1 MKFSVSIAMADPAH
15 YIPIA
20 QASEAIGYHAIVLP
34 DSIFYSEDVSAPYPY
49 TQDGK
54 RMWGP
59 ETPWIEPIIG
69 AAAMAAATERIF
81 FYTSVLKLAVRNP
94 VLVAKQVASLAA
106 LSNGRFGLGAG
117 LGWLPEEFAWCGEVY
132 ETRGKRMDEAL
143 EILRLI
149 WGGGMVSYEGEHYR
163 FGKIQM
169 SPAPAKKIPIYIGG
183 HTPPGLRRA
192 AKHGDGWSS
201 AMLPAKKLV
210 ELTRTLRALREEY
223 GRGDE
228 PFEIQGVVTDVFTAD
243 GFKAL
248 EAEGV
253 TDIICVP
260 WVFHGVP
267 MQGGDLQKKIDGMK
281 RFYDDVVSKTL

>member
-1 MKFSVSIAMADPAH
+1 MKFSVSIAMADPSH
-15 YIPIA
+15 YVPIA
-20 QASEAIGYHAIVLP
+20 QAAEAIGYHAVVLP

-69 AAAMAAATERIF
+69 AAAMAAATERLF

-169 SPAPAKKIPIYIGG
+169 SPTPPKIPLYIGG
-183 HTPPGLRRA
+183 HTLPGLKRA
-192 AKHGDGWSS
+192 ARYGDGWSS
-201 AMLPAKKLV
+201 AMLPAKKLI
-210 ELTRTLRALREEY
+210 ELTRQLTALRKEY
-223 GRGDE
+223 GREDE

>member
-15 YIPIA
+15 YVPIA
-20 QASEAIGYHAIVLP
+20 KAAEEIGYDAIVLP

-59 ETPWIEPIIG
+59 ETPWMDPIVA
-69 AAAMAAATERIF
+69 AAAMASATERIF

-94 VLVAKQVASLAA
+94 VLVAKQVASLAV
-106 LSNGRFGLGAG
+106 LSNYRFGLGAG
-117 LGWLPEEFAWCGEVY
+117 LGWLPEEFEWCGEKY
-132 ETRGKRMDEAL
+132 ATRGPRMDEAL
-143 EILRLI
+143 DILRLI

-169 SPAPAKKIPIYIGG
+169 SPAPAKKIPIYLGG
-183 HTPPGLRRA
+183 HTPPGLTRA
-192 AKHGDGWSS
+192 AKRGDGWSS

-210 ELTRTLRALREEY
+210 EMARQLRALRKEHGLEN
-223 GRGDE
+223 E
-228 PFEIQGVVTDVFTAD
+228 PFEIQGVVTDVFAAD
-243 GFKAL
+243 GFKRL
-248 EAEGV
+248 EEEGV

-260 WVFHGVP
+260 WIFSGVP
-267 MQGGDLQKKIDGMK
+267 MQGGEVQAKIDGMK
-281 RFYDDVVSKTL
+281 RFYDTVVSKV